1 MRTKAAVLVLLLAL
15 APMSTVIASQTAPVA
30 EGASGDWLLVDGYV
44 TTKFTSVG
52 DTVSLYALTKGHS
65 GDAST
70 TSTVVTADILHYEDI
85 DAFDLIVNQRLPS
98 SGVVIDTVVMTPSG
112 AHDEDPAALLWEGVY
127 TVPLTST
134 GGVYGASIT
143 AEEGNLVSTDD
154 ATQIPNALRDEIES
168 VLQAI
173 DTTWD
178 TANPMMDI
186 KGVFD
191 GLNASGQASGGW
203 TSFVDDASRQPGLG
217 DSAQLWNN
225 MIAAGYNNPSYDM
238 VDGARFLEALLD
250 FLESS
255 DQEAGMAFL
264 TGVLV
269 YGDEFPLPR
278 TLDDFDEV
286 VSYMQAFDPIE
297 NFTRFAGTDNFSAA
311 YDAMVGSEEWE
322 GLSDALDN
330 LSNNEMVFASFQTV
344 LRNIALLSVSAHP
357 EAIIDGL
364 EAWVAPLADED
375 YANMTPF
382 QRLVYGWSQMDVTVQ
397 DLDGDEF
404 PDEILWEYELLLNTT
419 EGLQWQ
425 ARMDTSYPHVS
436 SGFDD
441 FNGFDIDVLTIL
453 RDTTED
459 PAWNDAGNAVQNF
472 LSWAANA
479 TLEKEL
485 EWTRSDDGDD
495 EEDDDDGE
503 DGDGNDESSTTW
515 EEVIF
520 DDLHPVETL
529 ALNKYKLD
537 LGFELHFDCDGCAD
551 YDRPNDFNMSVTDSS
566 GQVTN
571 VVLDLGISDHL
582 YTGRFTADRAKAE
595 VYTFSQP
602 MAGWTAPCA
611 DNGCTIERATLKVD
625 SLRPSLLDSMASE
638 ANEELFIVSAL
649 GVLVNADE
657 TVLVASEMDVQAS
670 VYDAADGALF
680 GAEVDSALLRISP
693 GLGASAAASLSPN
706 GELMFDA
713 SGPAA
718 QYSGDDVDG
727 VLNVTVEPRQ
737 SNNEGEPLGDD
748 PAAFGGYLS
757 ASGDASGWNLSGD
770 VNAQV
775 SKSARGV
782 ALFTTTGI
790 TADGL
795 EFRYEHEAPL
805 PDSPGCMINTL
816 QAWSVG
822 ELNIEWSYGSFRSE
836 NGTPYPYASL
846 DQVDIDYGDGSSF
859 SSTVPA
865 ESGSES
871 YTYDTSDGTTEHLVT
886 VQYTTEHGHVN
897 ELSFTFDENE
907 GILTGEDGEEYHT
920 SYYRPYED
928 YNYCQLKGEEQ
939 SSTPS
944 PAIIDRFITD
954 GPFEVLDQQALMSN
968 AQGMATLTAVPPHTG
983 AYVNLV
989 QASHTDG
996 LTGVT
1001 RTGIGFNIAMATT
1014 ATVGL
1019 SGMDIIDHFAGLP
1032 VYAANVSGIS
1042 QSVQVVASGLENGP
1056 YHAVVGHMP
1065 LDLSEVFPDVNLTGE
1080 AKLHEMTFNA
1090 GESSRSL
1097 LLNHTAPLSL
1107 VGIMMGP
1114 SSAEEEGMSDPLTP
1128 AAMHVGLIVVNPE
1141 ELNLTGSL
1149 GPGQIT
1155 NVALHE
1161 DIEAATRILAVA
1173 SPSHGFDPAAIDTS
1187 TVSELL
1193 MTDAVRP
1200 EVEWAGIESDLMNV
1214 CEEISWWAHTHWD
1227 DQSQSEVHALE
1238 ATVYHR
1244 SDDSYYGSGLPAPN
1258 LVGAT
1263 LIDESSGAEVNWTVM
1278 EVDGQTAIIKYDLP
1292 HAYATYRFSSGTSYD
1307 SSFTTVYNGEEWE
1320 EGEWNPTCDNDP
1332 DQEQQVDDV
1341 IDFLDTYASRFS
1353 TVAWGQGSSADL
1365 ALPALSS
1372 PISEYTVIGVAQ
1384 QGSGADA
1391 TLVSAVSTV
1400 LSVPNPEPPRMENL
1414 SLVFTPSDPAPG
1426 DVVLLTVTDESNQ
1439 PVEGLSVTLVKD
1451 NMTLSSLLSDVNG
1464 QTSFAIPQG
1473 NITIRV
1479 SGGLYYPAELTIVVE
1494 EEGIDG
1500 GLPGDRD
1507 GDGVGDTLDA
1517 FPDDPQEWDD
1527 TDGDGIGN
1535 NADSDDDGDGRS
1547 DLMELTGT
1555 PATDP
1560 LWPDS
1565 DNDGHCDGPTS
1576 IPSICT
1582 GGDAFPT
1589 DATEWVDTDEDAVGD
1604 NRDDDDDGDGASD
1617 QQEIECG
1624 SDPLLDTSVP
1634 SDVDSDGICDALDDT
1649 DDRLVGEDSDV
1660 CCEAMNAE
1668 CLACAADMTVE
1679 AYCLEYPE
1687 TTGCAVEA
1695 EDNGT
1700 DEQGESGAA
1709 LSSTVL
1715 IAAGATG
1722 ALLVA
1727 IFVAVLVL
1735 RGRDSEPPIDKD
1747 FAVEEAMFNELAA
1760 SISATPPSKPP
1771 RSATGQMYDGYEG
1784 LEYPAGSDN
1793 WYYRDPGTGEWT
1805 EWR

>member
-15 APMSTVIASQTAPVA
+15 APMSAVLASQNAPVA
-30 EGASGDWLLVDGYV
+30 EGTNGDWLMVDGYV

-52 DTVSLYALTKGHS
+52 DTVSVYALTKGHS
-65 GDAST
+65 GDAT
-70 TSTVVTADILHYEDI
+70 TTNTVVTADILHYEDLE
-85 DAFDLIVNQRLPS
+85 AFDLIVNQRLPS
-98 SGVVIDTVVMTPSG
+98 GGVVIDTVVLTPSG
-112 AHDEDPAALLWEGVY
+112 AHEDDPAALLWEGVY
-127 TVPLTST
+127 TVPLTAT

-186 KGVFD
+186 KNVFD
-191 GLNASGQASGGW
+191 GLNASGQGSGGW

-217 DSAQLWNN
+217 ESAQLWNN

-238 VDGARFLEALLD
+238 ADGARFLEALLD

-286 VSYMQAFDPIE
+286 VAYMQAFDPIE

-311 YDAMVGSEEWE
+311 YDAMVGSDEWE

-364 EAWVAPLADED
+364 EAWAAPLADED
-375 YANMTPF
+375 YGNMTPF

-397 DLDGDEF
+397 DLDGDDF

-425 ARMDTSYPHVS
+425 ARMDASYPHVS
-436 SGFDD
+436 DGFDD
-441 FNGFDIDVLTIL
+441 FNTFDVDVLTIL

-459 PAWNDAGNAVQNF
+459 PAWDDAGNVVQDF

-479 TLEKEL
+479 TLSKEL
-485 EWTRSDDGDD
+485 DWSRSEDDSNDDEDGDD
-495 EEDDDDGE
+495 GGSED
-503 DGDGNDESSTTW
+503 SSDIW

-520 DDLHPVETL
+520 DGLHPVETL

-537 LGFELHFDCDGCAD
+537 LGFELYFECEGCSHSD
-551 YDRPNDFNMSVTDSS
+551 TPNDFNMSVTDSS
-566 GQVTN
+566 GQTTN
-571 VVLDLGISDHL
+571 VVLDEKLDRSTHYI
-582 YTGRFTADRAKAE
+582 GRFTADRAGAE

-602 MAGWTAPCA
+602 MAGWTPPCV
-611 DNGCTIERATLKVD
+611 DDGCTVSRATLEFE
-625 SLRPSLLDSMASE
+625 SLRPSLLESMATE
-638 ANEELFIVSAL
+638 ANEELFVVSAL
-649 GVLVNADE
+649 GVLVDADE
-657 TVLVASEMDVQAS
+657 TVRVATEMDVQAS

-680 GAEVDSALLRISP
+680 GAEMDSALLRISP
-693 GLGASAAASLSPN
+693 GLGVSAAASLSPN
-706 GELMFDA
+706 GDMMFDA
-713 SGPAA
+713 AGPAV

-727 VLNVTVEPRQ
+727 VLDVTVEPRQ
-737 SNNEGEPLGDD
+737 TDNEGEPLDD
-748 PAAFGGYLS
+748 DKAAFDGYLS
-757 ASGDASGWNLSGD
+757 ASGDAFGWNLSSD

-775 SKSARGV
+775 SDSARGV

-790 TADGL
+790 TDDGL

-805 PDSPGCMINTL
+805 PDSPGCMISTM
-816 QAWSVG
+816 QMWSQG
-822 ELNIEWSYGSFRSE
+822 ELNIEWTYGNFRSD
-836 NGTPYPYASL
+836 NGTFYPYASL

-859 SSTVPA
+859 SSTAPMD
-865 ESGSES
+865 SGSES

-897 ELSFTFDENE
+897 DLSFTFDEDA
-907 GILTGEDGEEYHT
+907 GILIDDNGEEYHT
-920 SYYRPYED
+920 SYHQPYED
-928 YNYCQLKGEEQ
+928 HRYCQLKGEQQ

-944 PAIIDRFITD
+944 PAIIDRFISE
-954 GPFEVLDQQALMSN
+954 GPFEVLDQQVLTSN
-968 AQGMATLTAVPPHTG
+968 AQGTVNLTAMPPHTG
-983 AYVNLV
+983 AYVNIV
-989 QASHTDG
+989 QASHTDA

-1042 QSVQVVASGLENGP
+1042 QSVQVVASGLESGP
-1056 YHAVVGHMP
+1056 HHAVVGHMP
-1065 LDLSEVFPDVNLTGE
+1065 LDFSEVFPDVNFSGE
-1080 AKLHEMTFNA
+1080 AEMHEMTFNA

-1107 VGIMMGP
+1107 IGVMMGP

-1128 AAMHVGLIVVNPE
+1128 AAMHIGLIVVNPE

-1149 GPGQIT
+1149 GPGQTT

-1161 DIEAATRILAVA
+1161 DLDAATRILAVA
-1173 SPSHGFDPAAIDTS
+1173 SPSQGFDPAVIDTS

-1193 MTDAVRP
+1193 MTEALRP
-1200 EVEWAGIESDLMNV
+1200 EVDWAGIESDLTNV
-1214 CEEISWWAHTHWD
+1214 CEEISWYAYPEWD
-1227 DQSQSEVHALE
+1227 DENQSEYHVLE
-1238 ATVYHR
+1238 VTLHHY
-1244 SDDSYYGSGLPAPN
+1244 SDDTWYDSGLPAPD
-1258 LVGAT
+1258 LAGAT
-1263 LIDESSGAEVNWTVM
+1263 LIDESTGAEVNRT
-1278 EVDGQTAIIKYDLP
+1278 ESAIHDGQYAMVRYDLS
-1292 HAYATYRFSSGTSYD
+1292 HAHAPYRFSSSTSYD
-1307 SSFTTVYNGEEWE
+1307 SSFTMEYNGEEWE
-1320 EGEWNPTCDNDP
+1320 EREWNGVCDNDL
-1332 DQEQQVDDV
+1332 DQEQQADDV
-1341 IDFLDTYASRFS
+1341 IEFLDTYASRFS

-1384 QGSGADA
+1384 QGSGSGA

-1400 LSVPNPEPPRMENL
+1400 LSVPNPEPPQMQNL
-1414 SLVFTPSDPAPG
+1414 TLVFTPSDPAPG

-1451 NMTLSSLLSDVNG
+1451 NMTLSSLLSDASG

-1473 NITIRV
+1473 NITVRV
-1479 SGGLYYPAELTIVVE
+1479 SGGLYHPAELTLSVE
-1494 EEGIDG
+1494 EDGIDG

-1507 GDGVGDTLDA
+1507 GDGVGDALDA

-1527 TDGDGIGN
+1527 TDADGIGN

-1565 DNDGHCDGPTS
+1565 DNDGHCDGPS
-1576 IPSICT
+1576 NVPSICT

-1589 DATEWVDTDEDAVGD
+1589 DPTEWVDTDQDAVGN
-1604 NRDDDDDGDGASD
+1604 NRDADDDGDGALD
-1617 QQEIECG
+1617 EQEIDCG

-1634 SDVDSDGICDALDDT
+1634 SDMDSDGICDALDDT
-1649 DDRLVGEDSDV
+1649 DDRPSDEDPIV
-1660 CCEAMNAE
+1660 CCEAVNAQ

-1679 AYCLEYPE
+1679 AYCLEYPD
-1687 TTGCAVEA
+1687 TTGCA
-1695 EDNGT
+1695 ED
-1700 DEQGESGAA
+1700 DENDATGESGESGTA
-1709 LSSTVL
+1709 LSSTVMV
-1715 IAAGATG
+1715 AASATG

-1727 IFVAVLVL
+1727 IFVAVLLL
-1735 RGRDSEPPIDKD
+1735 RGRSSEPVVDKD
-1747 FAVEEAMFNELAA
+1747 FAVEEAMFEELVA
-1760 SISATPPSKPP
+1760 SASATPPSKPP

-1784 LEYPAGSDN
+1784 LEYPAGSEQ

>member
-15 APMSTVIASQTAPVA
+15 APMSAVLASQTAPVA
-30 EGASGDWLLVDGYV
+30 EGSSGDWLIVDGYV

-52 DTVSLYALTKGHS
+52 DTVSLHALTKGHS

-70 TSTVVTADILHYEDI
+70 TNTVVTAEILHYEDLE
-85 DAFDLIVNQRLPS
+85 AFDLIVNQRLPS
-98 SGVVIDTVVMTPSG
+98 DGVVIDTVVLTPSG
-112 AHDEDPAALLWEGVY
+112 AHEEDSDALLWEGVY
-127 TVPLTST
+127 TVPLTSI

-191 GLNASGQASGGW
+191 GLNASGQGSGGW

-238 VDGARFLEALLD
+238 ADGARFLEALLD

-286 VSYMQAFDPIE
+286 VAYMQAFDPIE

-397 DLDGDEF
+397 DLDGDDF

-436 SGFDD
+436 AGFDD
-441 FNGFDIDVLTIL
+441 FNGFDVDVLTIL

-459 PAWNDAGNAVQNF
+459 PAWDDAGNAVQDF

-479 TLEKEL
+479 TLEKDL
-485 EWTRSDDGDD
+485 EWVKSDDGSNDD
-495 EEDDDDGE
+495 EDEDDGGSE
-503 DGDGNDESSTTW
+503 DSSNSTW
-515 EEVIF
+515 EEIIF
-520 DDLHPVETL
+520 DDLYPVETL
-529 ALNKYKLD
+529 TLNKYKLD
-537 LGFELHFDCDGCAD
+537 LGFELHFECEGCAD
-551 YDRPNDFNMSVTDSS
+551 SDTPNDFNMSVTDSS

-571 VVLDLGISDHL
+571 VVLNEKPDHH
-582 YTGRFTADRAKAE
+582 YTGRFTADRAGAE

-602 MAGWTAPCA
+602 MAGWTPPCA
-611 DNGCTIERATLKVD
+611 DNGCSVQRATLKVD
-625 SLRPSLLDSMASE
+625 SLRPSLLESMGSE
-638 ANEELFIVSAL
+638 ANEELFVVSAV
-649 GVLVNADE
+649 GVLVDADE

-670 VYDAADGALF
+670 VYDAADGALI
-680 GAEVDSALLRISP
+680 GAEMDTALLRISP

-706 GELMFDA
+706 GDMVFDP
-713 SGPAA
+713 SGPTV

-737 SNNEGEPLGDD
+737 SNSEGEPLNGD
-748 PAAFGGYLS
+748 PAAFDGYLS
-757 ASGDASGWNLSGD
+757 ASGDAFGWNVSSD

-775 SKSARGV
+775 SRSARGV

-790 TADGL
+790 TVDGL

-805 PDSPGCMINTL
+805 PDSPGCMISTMET
-816 QAWSVG
+816 WSQG
-822 ELNIEWSYGSFRSE
+822 ELNIEWSYASFRSE
-836 NGTPYPYASL
+836 DGTPYPFASL
-846 DQVDIDYGDGSSF
+846 NQVDIDYGDGSSF
-859 SSTVPA
+859 SSTAPM

-871 YTYDTSDGTTEHLVT
+871 YTYDTSDATTEHLVT

-897 ELSFTFDENE
+897 DLSFTFDEND
-907 GILTGEDGEEYHT
+907 GIQAGEDGEEYHT
-920 SYYRPYED
+920 SYFRPYED
-928 YNYCQLKGEEQ
+928 YSYCQLKGEQ
-939 SSTPS
+939 RSSTPS
-944 PAIIDRFITD
+944 PAIIDRFISD
-954 GPFEVLDQQALMSN
+954 GPFEVLDQQVLTSN
-968 AQGMATLTAVPPHTG
+968 AQGTVTLTATPSHTG

-989 QASHTDG
+989 QASHTDA
-996 LTGVT
+996 LTGIT
-1001 RTGIGFNIAMATT
+1001 RTGIGFNVAMATT

-1019 SGMDIIDHFAGLP
+1019 SGMDVIDHFAGLP

-1042 QSVQVVASGLENGP
+1042 QSVQVFASGLENVP
-1056 YHAVVGHMP
+1056 HHAMVGHLP
-1065 LDLSEVFPDVNLTGE
+1065 LDFSEVFPDVNFTGE
-1080 AKLHEMTFNA
+1080 SEMHEMTFNS
-1090 GESSRSL
+1090 GESSRNVT
-1097 LLNHTAPLSL
+1097 LNHTAPLSM
-1107 VGIMMGP
+1107 VGVMMGP
-1114 SSAEEEGMSDPLTP
+1114 SSADEEGMSDPLTP
-1128 AAMHVGLIVVNPE
+1128 AAMHIGLIVLNPE

-1149 GPGQIT
+1149 GPGQTT

-1161 DIEAATRILAVA
+1161 DLEAATRILAVA
-1173 SPSHGFDPAAIDTS
+1173 SPSQGFDPAVIDTS

-1193 MTDAVRP
+1193 MTEAVRP

-1214 CEEISWWAHTHWD
+1214 CEEISWWAHSHWD
-1227 DQSQSEVHALE
+1227 DASQSEVHVLE
-1238 ATVYHR
+1238 ATVHHR
-1244 SDDSYYGSGLPAPN
+1244 SDDSHYGSGLPAPN
-1258 LVGAT
+1258 LAGAT
-1263 LIDESSGAEVNWTVM
+1263 LIDESSGAEVNWTLM
-1278 EVDGQTAIIKYDLP
+1278 EVNGQTAMVRYDLP
-1292 HAYATYRFSSGTSYD
+1292 HAYASYRFSSGTSYG
-1307 SSFTTVYNGEEWE
+1307 SSFTMEYTGEEWE
-1320 EGEWNPTCDNDP
+1320 EAEWNPACDNDL
-1332 DQEQQVDDV
+1332 DQDEQADDV

-1384 QGSGADA
+1384 QGSGTDA

-1400 LSVPNPEPPRMENL
+1400 LSVPDPEPPRMENL
-1414 SLVFTPSDPAPG
+1414 TLVFTPSDPAPG

-1439 PVEGLSVTLVKD
+1439 PIEGLSVTLVKD
-1451 NMTLSSLLSDVNG
+1451 NMTLSSLLSDANG

-1479 SGGLYYPAELTIVVE
+1479 SGGLYYPAELTLSVE

-1527 TDGDGIGN
+1527 TDGDGIGD

-1547 DLMELTGT
+1547 DLMELTGI

-1560 LWPDS
+1560 LWPDT
-1565 DNDGHCDGPTS
+1565 DNDGYCDGPTS
-1576 IPSICT
+1576 VPSICT
-1582 GGDAFPT
+1582 GGDVFPT
-1589 DATEWVDTDEDAVGD
+1589 DATEWVDTDDDAVGN
-1604 NRDDDDDGDGASD
+1604 NRDNDDDGDGALD
-1617 QQEIECG
+1617 EHEIDCG
-1624 SDPLLDTSVP
+1624 TDPLLDTSVP
-1634 SDVDSDGICDALDDT
+1634 SDVDNDGICDALDDT
-1649 DDRLVGEDSDV
+1649 DDRLTGDDSKA

-1668 CLACAADMTVE
+1668 CLACAAGMTVE
-1679 AYCLEYPE
+1679 AYCAESPD
-1687 TTGCAVEA
+1687 TTGCA
-1695 EDNGT
+1695 EDDGPT
-1700 DEQGESGAA
+1700 GEQSESGAA

-1715 IAAGATG
+1715 IAASATG

-1735 RGRDSEPPIDKD
+1735 RGRESEPPIDKA
-1747 FAVEEAMFNELAA
+1747 FAAEEAMFNELAA
-1760 SISATPPSKPP
+1760 SISSNLPSRPPK
-1771 RSATGQMYDGYEG
+1771 SATGEMYDGYEG
-1784 LEYPAGSDN
+1784 LEYPAGSDQ